1 MWAGTAVRPCGVAQ
15 AVWID
20 PKQKIK
26 PLDELT
32 AIVAQTRASGRK
44 VVFTNGCFDLLHAGH
59 VRYLEAAKAL
69 GDVLILGVNG
79 DASVAALKG
88 LGRPLQP
95 EAERAEIVASLE
107 CVDFVLLF
115 NDATVDGILRKLR
128 PDVHA
133 KGTDYTQESVPE
145 RETVRSYG
153 GQVAIA
159 GDPKD
164 HSTKDLIERILARF
178 PS

>member
-1 MWAGTAVRPCGVAQ
+1 MWV
-15 AVWID
+15 D

-26 PLDELT
+26 SLEELT
-32 AIVAQTRASGRK
+32 SIAAQIRASGRK

-88 LGRPLQP
+88 PGRPLQP
-95 EAERAEIVASLE
+95 EAERAEILTSLQ
-107 CVDFVLLF
+107 CVDYVLLF
-115 NDATVDGILRKLR
+115 NAPTVDGILKELR
-128 PDVHA
+128 PEVHA
-133 KGTDYTQESVPE
+133 KGTDYTLETVPE

-153 GQVAIA
+153 GRVAIA

-164 HSTKDLIERILARF
+164 HSTKDLIHRILARF